1 MKRLL
6 AAIMVGVL
14 LFGVSCGRA
23 PKDEMSAYMTST
35 EATNSISGEMTD
47 ASESGKVIR
56 LEDMVIQNLQIN
68 RNDATNVRVTGQI
81 SEHIQIDADLIC
93 TVDPNE
99 PGEGKAYSAK
109 LKIFPEELRYAY
121 VQTDWKAKE
130 FDVWFKYDF
139 ASNGGV
145 YFDTYE
151 DEAGNQYIYLQTSS
165 FLEYCTPSGYLMW
178 FITPGLYGD
187 EKIEDMVSSEDF
199 TFMDAQTA
207 LNTAKVFT
215 ETFEINVSD
224 YYKTFRIPREEFL
237 YEAKVRENHR
247 VEADPPEDAYCFTLF
262 QKLDGLPV
270 AGASYIHVFS
280 KEIAEPHLQ
289 DAIQRV
295 LGTDINVIVTQN
307 GIEYA
312 QISESFENIS
322 ELSSGTM
329 CSLEDALN
337 TYAEYIVSVTET
349 INSDDVCVYYPDPIR
364 VDAVSLMQVPIQNL
378 ESEEI
383 VIRPYWVFF
392 SIQRHPIATDYE
404 LYSFTYIDALTG
416 EVLNTRFSSSG
427 ESA

>member
-1 MKRLL
+1 
-6 AAIMVGVL
+6 
-14 LFGVSCGRA
+14 
-23 PKDEMSAYMTST
+23 
-35 EATNSISGEMTD
+35 
-47 ASESGKVIR
+47 
-56 LEDMVIQNLQIN
+56 
-68 RNDATNVRVTGQI
+68 
-81 SEHIQIDADLIC
+81 
-93 TVDPNE
+93 VDPNE
-99 PGEGKAYSAK
+99 PGEGKAYSAD
-109 LKIFPEELRYAY
+109 LKIFPESIRHTF
-121 VQTDWKAKE
+121 VQPDWKAKE

-187 EKIEDMVSSEDF
+187 EKIEDMASSEDF
-199 TFMDAQTA
+199 AFMDAQTA

-224 YYKTFRIPREEFL
+224 YYKMFRIPREEFL

-270 AGASYIHVFS
+270 AGASNIHVFS

-337 TYAEYIVSVTET
+337 TYAQFLYSATET
-349 INSDDVCVYYPDPIR
+349 INAKDVFLYDSEPIY
-364 VDAVSLMQVPIQNL
+364 VESIALMQVPIQDI

-392 SIQRHPIATDYE
+392 SIQRHPIVTDYE

-416 EVLNTRFSSSG
+416 EVLNTRFSNSG